1 MKSFRHCSTGALLR
15 ACVLA
20 AALVAAPAF
29 ADTDYTDAWW
39 AGTAQNGWGL
49 AFTQNDYAIYTQFFH
64 YDANHNPTWFGG
76 TIYRQSDGHYN
87 GAMYIVTGDYYGHMP
102 YDPTLFHATA
112 VGSIDFLPTDAGH
125 GQLSYTLNGVT
136 VLTQIQRLTL
146 VNIPLA
152 GNYIGYVVQTLS
164 AACFGSG
171 GDQTDYVAAQI
182 IVTQSGAPGNVGID
196 LRDTISPFDTLCS
209 MNGPATQIGRT
220 FDIPTAAYQCGGVPS
235 TPVHVYD
242 LRRTA
247 NGGIEARWQS
257 VPGNSCVNSAR
268 FVGIGQ

>member
-1 MKSFRHCSTGALLR
+1 MKSLVRFLHRALVGAVLLVT
-15 ACVLA
+15 AM
-20 AALVAAPAF
+20 VAAPAF
-29 ADTDYTDAWW
+29 ADTDFTDAWW

-49 AFTQNDYAIYTQFFH
+49 AFTQNDSAIYTQFFH

-76 TIYRQSDGHYN
+76 TIYRQASGHYN
-87 GAMYIVTGDYYGHMP
+87 GAMYIVSGDYYGHMP

-112 VGSIDFLPTDAGH
+112 VGSIDFFPTDASH

-152 GNYIGYVVQTLS
+152 GSYIGYVVQTLS

-171 GDQTDYVAAQI
+171 GAQTNYVAAQI
-182 IVTQSGAPGNVGID
+182 VVTESGAPGNVGID
-196 LRDTISPFDTLCS
+196 LRSTISPFDSLCS
-209 MNGPATQIGRT
+209 MNGPATQWGRT
-220 FDIPTAAYQCGGVPS
+220 FDIPSAAYQCGGVS
-235 TPVHVYD
+235 FTPLHVSD

-247 NGGIEARWQS
+247 NGGIEGTWQT
-257 VPGNSCVNSAR
+257 VPGDNCVDTAR
-268 FVGIGQ
+268 FVGVGQ